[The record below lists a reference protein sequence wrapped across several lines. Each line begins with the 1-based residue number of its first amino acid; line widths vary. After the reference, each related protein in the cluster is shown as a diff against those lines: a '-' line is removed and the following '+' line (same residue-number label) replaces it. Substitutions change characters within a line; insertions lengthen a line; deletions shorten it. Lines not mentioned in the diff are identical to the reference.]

1 MSNITY
7 PSKIIEKYAVLNI
20 ANHIALNHLG
30 DSLQS
35 AYKPV
40 HSTETVLLKVKSDLM
55 QHLSNR
61 QGVFLVLL
69 DLSAAFDTVNHSV
82 LLNRLT
88 NDIGVGG
95 AVLKWFESYLTG
107 RTRVCIN
114 GTFAE
119 PHNLQYG
126 LPQGSMVGPLSFTIY
141 TCPIGLIIKKYSLD
155 YHIYADDIQL
165 YVTFN
170 PTDPSSINAA
180 LSRLSS
186 CITEIQN
193 WMTKKLLK
201 TEPGKNWVLHCC
213 IKSPHAKRLSSPTQ
227 SWQQV
232 Y

>member
-1 MSNITY
+1 MSY
-7 PSKIIEKYAVLNI
+7 GLKASSYDP
-20 ANHIALNHLG
+20 
-30 DSLQS
+30 
-35 AYKPV
+35 
-40 HSTETVLLKVKSDLM
+40 LKVKSDIM

-69 DLSAAFDTVNHSV
+69 GLSAAFDTVNHSV

-107 RTRVCIN
+107 RTTRVCIN
-114 GTFAE
+114 GTFSE

-141 TCPIGLIIKKYSLD
+141 TCPIWLIIKKYSLD

-165 YVTFN
+165 YVTFC
-170 PTDPSSINAA
+170 PTDPNSTNAA
-180 LSRLSS
+180 LSWLSS

-193 WMTKKLLK
+193 WMTKNYLKLNQEKTEFFIAASSHHMQNVTPVLLK
-201 TEPGKNWVLHCC
+201 VGNESVRAYSC
-213 IKSPHAKRLSSPTQ
+213 
-227 SWQQV
+227 
-232 Y
+232 